1 MIVLEVKNVTKKFG
15 GLEAV
20 KNMELNVKKGEILG
34 LIGPNG
40 AGKTTLFNIITGFY
54 KPDKGKI
61 YFCNRDI
68 TGLKPEQICRLGIA
82 RTFQIVK
89 PLWKLTVLE
98 NVLAAVYLRY
108 EDRETAI
115 KKAMLYLEIVN
126 LHKKA
131 NLFPSEL
138 SYPDLKKLE
147 LARALATE
155 PTLLLL
161 DETAAGLNPVE
172 IEEMMEII
180 KKLHKNGITFI
191 IVEHVMK
198 FIMNISDRII
208 VMHHGSKLAEGK
220 PDEVANNRKVIEAYL
235 GEGFRVA

>member
-20 KNMELNVKKGEILG
+20 KNMEFNVKKGEILG

>member
-1 MIVLEVKNVTKKFG
+1 VIVLEVKSVTKKFG

-20 KNMELNVKKGEILG
+20 KDMEFNVKKGEILG

-40 AGKTTLFNIITGFY
+40 AGKTTLFNVITGFY

-61 YFCNRDI
+61 YFRNRDI

-89 PLWKLTVLE
+89 PLWRLTVLE

-108 EDRETAI
+108 EDRETAT
-115 KKAMLYLEIVN
+115 KKAMQCLEFVN

-172 IEEMMEII
+172 IEEMIKII
-180 KKLHKNGITFI
+180 KKLHENGITFI

-235 GEGFRVA
+235 GEGFRIA